1 MEKILELKNIHKNFR
16 LGEDDIEV
24 LNGIEISIQQGETF
38 AIVGPSGSGKT
49 TLLQI
54 IGLLDSPTSGELYIR
69 GESPEDLKDK
79 SKSRLRN
86 EFFGFIY
93 QFHHLLNEFTAL
105 ENTMMPLLI
114 REQTTNEARTKAQDL
129 LIRIGLEH
137 RINHKP
143 HELSGGECQ
152 RVAVAR
158 ALVTSP
164 SLILADEP
172 TGNLDPETADRVFDS
187 FLDLNRS
194 LNTSLIMVTH
204 NQELAKRMDKVYE
217 LNFGKLIPSSPDLSL
232 IHI

>member
-24 LNGIEISIQQGETF
+24 LDGIEISIEQGETF

-54 IGLLDSPTSGELYIR
+54 IGLLDSPTRGELYVR
-69 GESPEDLKDK
+69 GESSEDLNDK

-93 QFHHLLNEFTAL
+93 QFHHLMNEFTAL

-114 REQTTNEARTKAQDL
+114 RNQTTKEASAKAQDL

-137 RINHKP
+137 RVNHKP

-217 LNFGKLIPSSPDLSL
+217 LNFGKLIPSSTDN
-232 IHI
+232 

>member
-69 GESPEDLKDK
+69 GESPEDLNDK

-114 REQTTNEARTKAQDL
+114 REQTTKEARTKAQDL

-217 LNFGKLIPSSPDLSL
+217 LNFGKLIPSFPES
-232 IHI
+232 

>member
-1 MEKILELKNIHKNFR
+1 MEKILELKNIHNNFR

-54 IGLLDSPTSGELYIR
+54 IGLLDSPTSGELYVR
-69 GESPEDLKDK
+69 GKSPEDLNDK

-114 REQTTNEARTKAQDL
+114 REQTTKEARTKAQDL

-187 FLDLNRS
+187 FLDLNQS

-217 LNFGKLIPSSPDLSL
+217 LNFGKLIPSSPEN
-232 IHI
+232 

>member
-54 IGLLDSPTSGELYIR
+54 IGLLDSPTSGELYVR
-69 GESPEDLKDK
+69 GKSPEDLNDK

-114 REQTTNEARTKAQDL
+114 REQTTKESRTKAQDL

-217 LNFGKLIPSSPDLSL
+217 LNFGKLILSSPES
-232 IHI
+232 

>member
-54 IGLLDSPTSGELYIR
+54 IGLLDSPTSGELYVR
-69 GESPEDLKDK
+69 GKSPEDLNDK

-114 REQTTNEARTKAQDL
+114 REQTTKEARTKAQDL

-217 LNFGKLIPSSPDLSL
+217 LNFGKLIPSSPNNK
-232 IHI
+232 

>member
-38 AIVGPSGSGKT
+38 AIVGHSGSGKT

-54 IGLLDSPTSGELYIR
+54 IGLLDSPTSGELYVR
-69 GESPEDLKDK
+69 GKSPEDLNDK

-114 REQTTNEARTKAQDL
+114 REQTTKEARTKAQDL

-217 LNFGKLIPSSPDLSL
+217 LNFGKLIPSSPEN
-232 IHI
+232 

>member
-24 LNGIEISIQQGETF
+24 LDGIEISIEQGETF

-54 IGLLDSPTSGELYIR
+54 IGLLDSPTRGELYVR
-69 GESPEDLKDK
+69 GESSEDLNDK

-114 REQTTNEARTKAQDL
+114 RNQTTKEASAKAQDL

-137 RINHKP
+137 RVNHKP

-172 TGNLDPETADRVFDS
+172 TGNLDPETADRGFDS

-217 LNFGKLIPSSPDLSL
+217 LNFGKLIPSSPDN
-232 IHI
+232 

>member
-54 IGLLDSPTSGELYIR
+54 IGLLDSPTSGELYVR
-69 GESPEDLKDK
+69 GKSPEDLNDK

-114 REQTTNEARTKAQDL
+114 REQTTKEARTKAQDL

-217 LNFGKLIPSSPDLSL
+217 LNFGKLIPFSPES
-232 IHI
+232 

>member
-54 IGLLDSPTSGELYIR
+54 IGLLDSPTRGELYVR
-69 GESPEDLKDK
+69 GESSEDLNDK

-114 REQTTNEARTKAQDL
+114 RNQTTKEASAKAQDL

-137 RINHKP
+137 RVNHKP

-217 LNFGKLIPSSPDLSL
+217 LNFGKLIPSSPES
-232 IHI
+232 

>member
-1 MEKILELKNIHKNFR
+1 MENILELKNIHKNFR

-24 LNGIEISIQQGETF
+24 LNGIEVSIQQGETF

-54 IGLLDSPTSGELYIR
+54 IGLLDSPTRGELYVR
-69 GESPEDLKDK
+69 GESPEDLNDK

-114 REQTTNEARTKAQDL
+114 RQQTTKEARAKAQDL
-129 LIRIGLEH
+129 LLRIGLEH

-217 LNFGKLIPSSPDLSL
+217 LNFGKLIPSSPEN
-232 IHI
+232 

>member
-24 LNGIEISIQQGETF
+24 LDGIEISIEQGETF

-54 IGLLDSPTSGELYIR
+54 IGLLDSPTSGELYVR
-69 GESPEDLKDK
+69 GKSPEDLNDK

-114 REQTTNEARTKAQDL
+114 REQTTKEARTKAQDL

-172 TGNLDPETADRVFDS
+172 TGNLDPETAERVFDS

-217 LNFGKLIPSSPDLSL
+217 LNFGKLIPSSPDNK
-232 IHI
+232 

>member
-24 LNGIEISIQQGETF
+24 LDGIEISIEQGETF

-54 IGLLDSPTSGELYIR
+54 IGLLDSPTRGELYVR
-69 GESPEDLKDK
+69 GESSEDLNDK

-93 QFHHLLNEFTAL
+93 QFHHLMNEFTAL

-114 REQTTNEARTKAQDL
+114 RNQTTKEASAKAQDL

-137 RINHKP
+137 RVNHKP

-164 SLILADEP
+164 
-172 TGNLDPETADRVFDS
+172 RF
-187 FLDLNRS
+187 
-194 LNTSLIMVTH
+194 
-204 NQELAKRMDKVYE
+204 
-217 LNFGKLIPSSPDLSL
+217 
-232 IHI
+232 

>member
-54 IGLLDSPTSGELYIR
+54 IGLLDSPTSGELYVR
-69 GESPEDLKDK
+69 GKSPEDLNDK

-114 REQTTNEARTKAQDL
+114 REQTTKEARTKAQDL

-217 LNFGKLIPSSPDLSL
+217 LNFGKLIPSSPDNK
-232 IHI
+232 

>member
-24 LNGIEISIQQGETF
+24 LDGIEISIEQGETF

-54 IGLLDSPTSGELYIR
+54 IGLLDSPTRGELYVR
-69 GESPEDLKDK
+69 GESSEDLNDK

-93 QFHHLLNEFTAL
+93 QFHHLMNEFTAL

-114 REQTTNEARTKAQDL
+114 RNQTTKEASAKAQDL

-137 RINHKP
+137 RVNHKP

-158 ALVTSP
+158 ALVSSP

-172 TGNLDPETADRVFDS
+172 TVNLDPETADRVFDS

-217 LNFGKLIPSSPDLSL
+217 LNFGKLIPSSPDNK
-232 IHI
+232 

>member
-54 IGLLDSPTSGELYIR
+54 IGLLDSPTSGELYVR
-69 GESPEDLKDK
+69 GESPEDLNDK

-114 REQTTNEARTKAQDL
+114 REQTTKEARTKAQDL

-204 NQELAKRMDKVYE
+204 NQELAKRMDKIYE
-217 LNFGKLIPSSPDLSL
+217 LNFGKLIPSSPEN
-232 IHI
+232 

>member
-24 LNGIEISIQQGETF
+24 LDGIEISIEQGETF

-54 IGLLDSPTSGELYIR
+54 IGLLDSPTRGELYVR
-69 GESPEDLKDK
+69 GESSEDLNDK

-93 QFHHLLNEFTAL
+93 QFHHLMNEFTAL
-105 ENTMMPLLI
+105 ENTMMTLLI
-114 REQTTNEARTKAQDL
+114 RNQTTKEASAKAQDL

-137 RINHKP
+137 RVNHKP

-217 LNFGKLIPSSPDLSL
+217 LNFGKLIPSSPDNK
-232 IHI
+232 

>member
-24 LNGIEISIQQGETF
+24 LDGIEIAIEQGETF

-54 IGLLDSPTSGELYIR
+54 IGLLDSPTRGELYVR
-69 GESPEDLKDK
+69 GESSEDLNDK

-93 QFHHLLNEFTAL
+93 QFHHLMNEFTAL

-114 REQTTNEARTKAQDL
+114 RNQTTKEASAKAQDL

-137 RINHKP
+137 RVNHKP
-143 HELSGGECQ
+143 HELSGGEWQ

-217 LNFGKLIPSSPDLSL
+217 LNFGKLIPSSTDN
-232 IHI
+232 

>member
-24 LNGIEISIQQGETF
+24 LDGIEISIEQGETF

-54 IGLLDSPTSGELYIR
+54 IGLLDSPTRGELYVR
-69 GESPEDLKDK
+69 GESSEDLNDK

-93 QFHHLLNEFTAL
+93 QFHHLMNEFTAL

-114 REQTTNEARTKAQDL
+114 RNQTTKEASAKAQDL

-137 RINHKP
+137 RVNHKP

-164 SLILADEP
+164 SLILADET

-217 LNFGKLIPSSPDLSL
+217 LNFGKLIPSSPDN
-232 IHI
+232 

>member
-54 IGLLDSPTSGELYIR
+54 IGLLDSPTSGELYVR
-69 GESPEDLKDK
+69 GKSPEDLNDK

-114 REQTTNEARTKAQDL
+114 REQTTKEARTKAQDL

-172 TGNLDPETADRVFDS
+172 TGNLDPETADKVFDS

-217 LNFGKLIPSSPDLSL
+217 LNFGKLIPSSPDN
-232 IHI
+232 

>member
-24 LNGIEISIQQGETF
+24 LDGIEISIEQGETF

-54 IGLLDSPTSGELYIR
+54 IGLLDSPTRGKLYVR
-69 GESPEDLKDK
+69 GESSEDLNDK

-93 QFHHLLNEFTAL
+93 QFHHLMNEFTAL

-114 REQTTNEARTKAQDL
+114 RNQTTKEASAKAQDL

-137 RINHKP
+137 RVNHKP

-217 LNFGKLIPSSPDLSL
+217 LNFGKLIPSSSDN
-232 IHI
+232 

>member
-54 IGLLDSPTSGELYIR
+54 IGLLDSPTSGELYVR
-69 GESPEDLKDK
+69 GKSPEDLNDK

-114 REQTTNEARTKAQDL
+114 REQTTKEARTKAQDL

-217 LNFGKLIPSSPDLSL
+217 LNFGKLILSSPES
-232 IHI
+232 

>member
-69 GESPEDLKDK
+69 GESPEDLNDK
-79 SKSRLRN
+79 LKSRLRN

-114 REQTTNEARTKAQDL
+114 REQTTKEARTKAEDL

-217 LNFGKLIPSSPDLSL
+217 LNFGKLIPSSPEN
-232 IHI
+232 

>member
-54 IGLLDSPTSGELYIR
+54 IGLLDSPTSGELYVR
-69 GESPEDLKDK
+69 GKSPEDLNDK

-114 REQTTNEARTKAQDL
+114 REQTTKEARTKAQDL

-194 LNTSLIMVTH
+194 LNTSLI
-204 NQELAKRMDKVYE
+204 
-217 LNFGKLIPSSPDLSL
+217 LSL